1 MKKNKLS
8 ALVIAAVCAL
18 TVASCSKDE
27 SSSENAGTGSSADSS
42 TVSSAGSDAS
52 SDNGSSLA
60 DEDSKAADSSD
71 ADSSDAD
78 SSENDSSSKEDASS
92 SSAADSKPDS
102 ASDSK
107 PDNNAPVYDPG
118 LIKLVKE
125 IYSSEEI
132 TGESKKA
139 AEQIQDSFDKPGVLN
154 VCASI
159 KTEDLFDPFDDL
171 LDDISMIAKKYPN
184 TQDFILTELFEKEE
198 YGKKIVDTNGFIF
211 GLAFGCKDDKEGK
224 ELYDLIVDDEIRTGL
239 SPDDK
244 DYAFEFDDK
253 EDSNMLIAQKEDS
266 IYFLYLRK
274 GSSVYIIAYYK
285 IEDLPEG
292 VTTKYDYVKEFEK
305 LCAKLGVKSPT
316 ELKLSK

>member
-8 ALVIAAVCAL
+8 ALVLAAVCAL

-52 SDNGSSLA
+52 SDIGSSLA
-60 DEDSKAADSSD
+60 DEDSKT

-107 PDNNAPVYDPG
+107 PDDNAPVYDPG

-171 LDDISMIAKKYPN
+171 LDDISMIAKKHPN

-224 ELYDLIVDDEIRTGL
+224 ELY
-239 SPDDK
+239 
-244 DYAFEFDDK
+244 
-253 EDSNMLIAQKEDS
+253 
-266 IYFLYLRK
+266 YFK
-274 GSSVYIIAYYK
+274 N
-285 IEDLPEG
+285 D
-292 VTTKYDYVKEFEK
+292 
-305 LCAKLGVKSPT
+305 
-316 ELKLSK
+316 